1 MEESLGLAYGKLLM
15 GFLIGRGLPGKFDI
29 FLNALAFDPVE
40 AFLAGRSHVVEHP
53 EFRQGQARVVKM
65 EWTPKEI

>member
-1 MEESLGLAYGKLLM
+1 MAESLGLAYGKLLM

-40 AFLAGRSHVVEHP
+40 AFLAGRSHVEHP

>member
-1 MEESLGLAYGKLLM
+1 MAESLGLAYGKLLM

-40 AFLAGRSHVVEHP
+40 AFLAGRSHVEHP
-53 EFRQGQARVVKM
+53 EFR
-65 EWTPKEI
+65 